1 MSAIEPEKETIAH
14 LDSTE
19 NYAVHKGHGDTANL
33 SGAQLKEVYNVSG
46 GAMRCDPGADH
57 SGHAMDGLMH
67 PNWADDPRP
76 PTGRAVCGCQRVQDR
91 EVEQD
96 LDAPVL

>member
-46 GAMRCDPGADH
+46 GASRRD
-57 SGHAMDGLMH
+57 AM
-67 PNWADDPRP
+67 
-76 PTGRAVCGCQRVQDR
+76 
-91 EVEQD
+91 
-96 LDAPVL
+96 

>member
-46 GAMRCDPGADH
+46 GAICADADH
-57 SGHAMDGLMH
+57 PQPQSQPQPQPLAMDDLMY
-67 PNWADDPRP
+67 PN
-76 PTGRAVCGCQRVQDR
+76 
-91 EVEQD
+91 
-96 LDAPVL
+96 